1 MQLLGILLWGFV
13 QAYRFAFYYDGEKEL
28 KNQRSLA
35 SIAMMRRLKRIYWS
49 SLFDTDEIGVIEHLT
64 MRARGIWLK
73 LN

>member
-1 MQLLGILLWGFV
+1 LQLLGILLWGFV
-13 QAYRFAFYYDGEKEL
+13 QAYRFAFYYEL

-64 MRARGIWLK
+64 MRARSIWLK